1 MSRRQ
6 DDNLVEEIAR
16 ECIANKIRLL
26 NRAVTALYDQALR
39 PYGLTI
45 GQMSV
50 LVTVSKMGGA
60 SPASLT
66 RVLHMEKSTLSRNVQ
81 RMRARGWLEA
91 RPTEDRR
98 ITELRASA
106 RGLRLLREAHPAWS
120 RAQHRARGMLG
131 AHGLRGIAQSVA
143 QLP

>member
-1 MSRRQ
+1 MASRR

-50 LVTVSKMGGA
+50 LVTLSKMGGA
-60 SPASLT
+60 SPVSLG
-66 RVLHMEKSTLSRNVQ
+66 RVLHMEKCTLSRNVQ

-91 RPTEDRR
+91 IPTEDRR
-98 ITELRASA
+98 TSELRASD
-106 RGLRLLREAHPAWS
+106 RGLRLLRDVHPAWN
-120 RAQHRARGMLG
+120 RAQQRARAMLG
-131 AHGLRGIAQSVA
+131 GHGLRGIVRSVA
-143 QLP
+143 RLA